1 MRIGGLL
8 KILPMFF
15 IANVELTDKGAVVVR
30 EHHIAVTAGQHLPE
44 PDMESAET
52 PQLPAIQ

>member
-1 MRIGGLL
+1 
-8 KILPMFF
+8 MFS

-30 EHHIAVTAGQHLPE
+30 EYHIAVTAGQHLPE

-52 PQLPAIQ
+52 PQLSAIQ